1 VTDDPTVLDEVDVG
15 LEHLVGLEHPE
26 EELVGVVGGGLRSDQ
41 PDPAGDA
48 FDVPIDRHQR
58 QTE

>member
-1 VTDDPTVLDEVDVG
+1 MTDDSAVLDEVDVG

-26 EELVGVVGGGLRSDQ
+26 EQLVGVVGGGLRSDQ
-41 PDPAGDA
+41 ADPPGDA
-48 FDVPIDRHQR
+48 LHVPIDRHQR